1 MRTIIRLGFSTI
13 CLMIAAHSSA
23 ADKPKSETERF
34 SYAIG
39 LQIGQNMKQQGTEID
54 SKSLV
59 LGLQDGLSGA
69 PAKLTNDEM
78 QAAVQAQHQREAA
91 KRESVAKK
99 NLDAGQA
106 FLTENKK
113 KSGVVAR
120 PSGLQYKVLK
130 DGKGK
135 QPKASDTVEV
145 HYRGTLLNGTEFD
158 SSYQRN
164 QTATFPVHG
173 VIQGW
178 QEVLPL
184 MKEGAKWQV
193 WIPAALAYGERGAGR
208 AIGPNETLTFEIEL
222 IAVK

>member
-1 MRTIIRLGFSTI
+1 MRNIVGIGLS
-13 CLMIAAHSSA
+13 AAFLVLAVNGHA
-23 ADKPKSETERF
+23 ADKPKSEKERF
-34 SYAIG
+34 SYAVG

-54 SKSLV
+54 SKFLTQ
-59 LGLQDGLSGA
+59 GLQDGLSGA
-69 PAKLTNDEM
+69 PAKLTNEEM
-78 QAAVQAQHQREAA
+78 QAAVQSQHQREAA
-91 KRESVAKK
+91 KRESLAKT

-106 FLTENKK
+106 FLADNKK
-113 KSGVVAR
+113 KSGVVTR
-120 PSGLQYKVLK
+120 PS
-130 DGKGK
+130 GK

-193 WIPAALAYGERGAGR
+193 WIPANLAYGERGAGR